1 MKRKFLVLFAAFIL
15 IAVLAF
21 VTAPAVKAE
30 TAVVLNPADLAA
42 RDYKITENGLVLDLQ
57 GQNLAVEIVGAD
69 TVLSV
74 IDTKNTALSGEGAGE
89 LTVTGDGSVALETV
103 DTNATNRRSF
113 LRIQNDN
120 GTYSFHP
127 IYLTIKQIGVNTHKS
142 TLCLQAL
149 FVTNEIAQ
157 AKIETGVVY
166 TTNDGREI
174 KESTGDAFS
183 FESGFLYSYY
193 DLMGSLV
200 DENGGVP
207 AAFETKKSFK
217 AYISVKDEGE
227 ATVYRE
233 ISQAFSPKEV
243 MEKLDEIADSFSD
256 VQKAKLV
263 NMITGKP
270 HLETLCGNFLGNES
284 TTPIVADGKYY
295 IVAYTGEKY
304 YAMTDNYAGNAYLEA
319 EMITLNDGVVT
330 GNATAWTLT
339 NDGKGNVTLMS
350 PKGDYLMRVNNSANI
365 LVGATAEKWLVAKA
379 ETTGAYTLQHTN
391 SDTRYLAYNFE
402 VKGFKAY
409 KVPTDHVIELLIV
422 PAKNLPDMS
431 GNYVISYYNSTDGS
445 YFVMDGTV
453 KDNLAVNYM
462 RASDLQA
469 AGLPIWTIR
478 MISSTLTERIVTLQ
492 NKNGEYLARSG
503 SNMSVQATP
512 FYWIATVD
520 ENGNYQFSH
529 NDGDET
535 RRLMYSVTN
544 TGFKA
549 YVGNDDN
556 KKDPLTIWKIS
567 DLDDSKPATYTQITA
582 VEDVTVGDYL
592 VVVAYNGKYYLMTKN
607 ATSDSKA
614 LLAME
619 CQVTDGKIVTYIPH
633 TFTFAN
639 ATGGFT
645 MMADGRY
652 LNNSS
657 DSATVT
663 LVEGTGAVWEVSFDE
678 NAFYL
683 KSNGRLLMYTE
694 GSRGFKSYAETK
706 DDNDSSYKSQLLL
719 FKKDDIVD

>member
-30 TAVVLNPADLAA
+30 TAAVLTPADLAA
-42 RDYKITENGLVLDLQ
+42 RDNKITENGLVLDLQ
-57 GQNLAVEIVGAD
+57 GQNLTVEIVGAD

-103 DTNATNRRSF
+103 DTKATNRRSF
-113 LRIQNDN
+113 LRLENEN

-174 KESTGDAFS
+174 KAPTGDVFS
-183 FESGFLYSYY
+183 FKNGFLYSYY

-217 AYISVKDEGE
+217 AYISVKDEEE

-243 MEKLDEIADSFSD
+243 MEKLNEIADSFSD

-263 NMITGKP
+263 NMITGKA

-295 IVAYTGEKY
+295 IVAKYTDGNY
-304 YAMTDNYAGNAYLEA
+304 YAMTDNYAENAYLEA

-330 GNATAWTLT
+330 GNATAWILT

-350 PKGDYLMRVNNSANI
+350 PEGDYLMRQDGSSNILVGETAEKWLVAKDETTGAYTLQHTNSDVRYLAYTVNVNVKGFKAYAEARQDRVIELLIVPANEEAPQPEYLLPDGKYNVVVKYTDEKYYAMTGTFDETNGCMAVTKVSVSDGVVTDSATAWTITNDGEGDVTLMSPEGVYLMRENKSSNI
-365 LVGATAEKWLVAKA
+365 LVGATAEKWLVAKN
-379 ETTGAYTLQHTN
+379 ETTGTYTLQNTN
-391 SDTRYLAYNFE
+391 TDKRYLSYN
-402 VKGFKAY
+402 G
-409 KVPTDHVIELLIV
+409 
-422 PAKNLPDMS
+422 
-431 GNYVISYYNSTDGS
+431 
-445 YFVMDGTV
+445 
-453 KDNLAVNYM
+453 
-462 RASDLQA
+462 
-469 AGLPIWTIR
+469 
-478 MISSTLTERIVTLQ
+478 
-492 NKNGEYLARSG
+492 
-503 SNMSVQATP
+503 
-512 FYWIATVD
+512 
-520 ENGNYQFSH
+520 
-529 NDGDET
+529 
-535 RRLMYSVTN
+535 

-549 YVGNDDN
+549 YV
-556 KKDPLTIWKIS
+556 
-567 DLDDSKPATYTQITA
+567 
-582 VEDVTVGDYL
+582 E
-592 VVVAYNGKYYLMTKN
+592 
-607 ATSDSKA
+607 
-614 LLAME
+614 
-619 CQVTDGKIVTYIPH
+619 
-633 TFTFAN
+633 AN
-639 ATGGFT
+639 AV
-645 MMADGRY
+645 R
-652 LNNSS
+652 
-657 DSATVT
+657 VI
-663 LVEGTGAVWEVSFDE
+663 E
-678 NAFYL
+678 
-683 KSNGRLLMYTE
+683 LLIIP
-694 GSRGFKSYAETK
+694 AA
-706 DDNDSSYKSQLLL
+706 
-719 FKKDDIVD
+719 